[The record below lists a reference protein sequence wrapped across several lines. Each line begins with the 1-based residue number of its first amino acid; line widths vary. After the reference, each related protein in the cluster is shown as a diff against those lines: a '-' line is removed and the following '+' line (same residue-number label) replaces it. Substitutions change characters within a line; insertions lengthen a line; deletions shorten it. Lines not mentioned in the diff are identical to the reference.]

1 MTLQEFK
8 ASLDSS
14 QPPKGISKL
23 LEAMWYKGKGDW
35 ETSHNI
41 AQDIHSKE
49 GSWIHA
55 YLHRKEGDEGNAAYW
70 YARAGRKMPSVGLAE
85 EWDAICEELLT

>member
-8 ASLDSS
+8 VSLNSS

-23 LEAMWYKGKGDW
+23 LEAMWYDGKGDW
-35 ETSHNI
+35 DTSHNI

-55 YLHRKEGDEGNAAYW
+55 YLHRKEGDQGNAAYW